1 MTWLG
6 KILTLVV
13 MLGSV
18 VWAYFTVQ
26 SYVTRVNWKTELE
39 RERAGRKASDS
50 ALVSESRRYQA
61 SEESLRRKLDA
72 AEKRAGDYEKQVKDL
87 SDKSADLAT
96 KHMDLQ
102 TALGKADAKQMERDA
117 KIDRT
122 LKELVTVRERNT
134 IVEKERDNLVLGIE
148 EARRNETKAKN
159 EAKLAL
165 AIAEENAKRYE
176 EALAKITELRAI
188 GGGGAGSLLRVIDKP
203 PPPVLANLR
212 GEVTAVSGDLVTLS
226 IGIDAGLAVGTTLD
240 IYRIE
245 GGARYLGTV
254 KVTSALNLFP
264 KQAIVTFTPARN
276 VPIERLRA
284 EELPKKGDEVRP
296 LNALTGGQ

>member
-13 MLGSV
+13 MLGAV

-26 SYVTRVNWKTELE
+26 SYVTRVNWKSELE
-39 RERAGRKASDS
+39 RERAARKAAQT
-50 ALVSESRRYQA
+50 ALTTRNGELITQN
-61 SEESLRRKLDA
+61 ESLRRRVADL
-72 AEKRAGDYEKQVKDL
+72 EKQSKGYQDQVKDL
-87 SDKSADLAT
+87 SDKSADIAT

-134 IVEKERDNLVLGIE
+134 TLENQLVIFALDVEK
-148 EARRNETKAKN
+148 AKRNETKAQN

-176 EALAKITELRAI
+176 EALAKITELRAT